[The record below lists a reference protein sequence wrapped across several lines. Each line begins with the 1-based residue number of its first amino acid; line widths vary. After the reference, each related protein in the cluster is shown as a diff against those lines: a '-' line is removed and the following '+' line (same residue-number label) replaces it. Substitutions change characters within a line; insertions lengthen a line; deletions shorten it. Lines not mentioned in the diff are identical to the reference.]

1 MVFCMQTL
9 HFDHLVGASP
19 DLIRYLLVS
28 GVTPPLSAAGI
39 QDMMKIHCSPPGS
52 NLRQSEEA
60 VILNWFH
67 FLQECEGTCTC
78 YEHLLGA

>member
-1 MVFCMQTL
+1 MQTL

-28 GVTPPLSAAGI
+28 GATPPLSAAGI
-39 QDMMKIHCSPPGS
+39 LDMMKVHYSPPGS

-60 VILNWFH
+60 VILNWFD
-67 FLQECEGTCTC
+67 FLQECEGTRTC